1 MKPANVLVLLF
12 FLVMMFFSCMPVKKE
27 GIAVLRAKIDS
38 TFLETPDF
46 SGVVL
51 VADRGKVVFHKA
63 FGMRDFELQT
73 PLGTGDI
80 FELAS
85 VSKQF
90 TAMIIMQLEEQGL
103 LAFDDSLSTFIPG
116 LPYAGITVRHLL
128 NHTSGLPDYQSVMD
142 QHWDKTAI
150 AGNEDNIAYLIRYHP
165 PRLFLPRER
174 YEYSNTGYMLLAS
187 IAERTSGEDFISLC
201 RKLIFSPLNL
211 RDTDIRTN
219 EQKREIPNF
228 ARGYIFVPGKEKYVR
243 ADSFPEFNYTIWL
256 GDRKGPGRISSTS
269 SDLLKWDRA
278 LYSPSLV
285 KQSTLQKAFTPA
297 TLLDGSLSNYGFGWT
312 LGSDDRLGKVVWHT
326 GDNPGYK
333 TEIVRYIDADKTII
347 LLNNNAHQRKAEIM
361 SALKHIV
368 SHHAWQ
374 EE

>member
-1 MKPANVLVLLF
+1 
-12 FLVMMFFSCMPVKKE
+12 
-27 GIAVLRAKIDS
+27 
-38 TFLETPDF
+38 
-46 SGVVL
+46 
-51 VADRGKVVFHKA
+51 
-63 FGMRDFELQT
+63 
-73 PLGTGDI
+73 
-80 FELAS
+80 
-85 VSKQF
+85 
-90 TAMIIMQLEEQGL
+90 
-103 LAFDDSLSTFIPG
+103 
-116 LPYAGITVRHLL
+116 
-128 NHTSGLPDYQSVMD
+128 MD

-165 PRLFLPRER
+165 PRLFLPREK

-211 RDTDIRTN
+211 RNTDIRTN
-219 EQKREIPNF
+219 EQKKQIPNF

-256 GDRKGPGRISSTS
+256 GDRKGPGRISSTA

-278 LYSPSLV
+278 LYSPRLV

-297 TLLDGSLSNYGFGWT
+297 TLVDGSLSNYGFGWT
-312 LGSDDRLGKVVWHT
+312 LGSDDRLGKMVWHT

-368 SHHAWQ
+368 SHHDWQ